1 MSLSQK
7 RWDEPASASD
17 GAVTALAEELNI
29 MPALARVLFQRGIK
43 ESAAARSFLDPSLER
58 LHSPWLMKGM
68 ERAVARICT
77 ALEKGEKI
85 VVHGDYDVD
94 GITAAALLME
104 VLRQLGAAV
113 VDFYLPSR
121 FREGYGLHREA
132 LEQIAAAGADLLIT
146 VDCGANASSEIACAR
161 SLGLDLIITDH
172 HKTFEPL
179 KGAAAVLNPLQEGCR
194 YPFKDLSGAGI
205 AFKLATALKE
215 KKDAAFP
222 EDLLDLAALGTA
234 ADMVPLLGE
243 NRILTAQGLAR
254 LRRAPRPGLEALAKI
269 VGIGPAQIDSYAL
282 SFILAPPL
290 NAAGRL
296 GEADPALRLLLEQDR
311 ESATALA
318 QNLHNINRERRD
330 REARIL
336 REAEAVLK
344 SDRYA
349 AGEYIITLAGDGW
362 PHGVIGIV
370 ASRLAERFYRP
381 VVLIALDGDEGQGSA
396 RSIPGFDITAALHS
410 CAPLLERFGGHT
422 QAAGLTIRAE
432 RVAELRRELN
442 RYAEPRLRREKLS
455 PLLHFDAALDPPEIG
470 MELARQVAL
479 LEPFGVANPPPL
491 FCGRGWELRS
501 WRLVGADQKHLKLN
515 LASDGHRAAP
525 IFFSAASLVPSLRRG
540 RRFDLAF
547 TLREGRFKDRPILD
561 MVLKDLRRADRH
573 TGGRVTVIDRR
584 ERRRLA
590 LLNRILRADAAPAVI
605 FTATK
610 GRRAEL
616 KEKLTAEQP
625 LAFLGSGRD
634 NYEEGSPAPAC
645 GYPVLVLYDLPLT
658 KKIVQQY
665 FDRCAAEG
673 GLRIY
678 LLYSEADRKR
688 NDLLL
693 NLALP
698 SDDALGEIYRAWAE
712 AATATGKAGLPASL
726 RERFAAPAG
735 TKFWERCLKIYA
747 EAGLCRGG
755 APLPPEDLSML
766 GRSLQRSPAF
776 QAVRE
781 LREGCFRYQE
791 MLLKSSPGELAAAW
805 DQLLEGSG
813 PAKIIK
819 DR

>member
-179 KGAAAVLNPLQEGCR
+179 EGAAAVLNPLQEGCR

-269 VGIGPAQIDSYAL
+269 VGIEPAQIDSYAL

-381 VVLIALDGDEGQGSA
+381 VVLIALDGDEGGLGA
-396 RSIPGFDITAALHS
+396 HRFRYHHALHGR
-410 CAPLLERFGGHT
+410 APLLERFGHPGRRPDD
-422 QAAGLTIRAE
+422 QAGVMICAGNSPLA
-432 RVAELRRELN
+432 APQLRRG
-442 RYAEPRLRREKLS
+442 LS
-455 PLLHFDAALDPPEIG
+455 PLLQFDAARSAGDRDG
-470 MELARQVAL
+470 LARQVAL
-479 LEPFGVANPPPL
+479 LEPSYCQPPPL
-491 FCGRGWELRS
+491 RPGLSCAMAPR
-501 WRLVGADQKHLKLN
+501 GADQN
-515 LASDGHRAAP
+515 P
-525 IFFSAASLVPSLRRG
+525 
-540 RRFDLAF
+540 
-547 TLREGRFKDRPILD
+547 
-561 MVLKDLRRADRH
+561 
-573 TGGRVTVIDRR
+573 
-584 ERRRLA
+584 
-590 LLNRILRADAAPAVI
+590 N
-605 FTATK
+605 
-610 GRRAEL
+610 
-616 KEKLTAEQP
+616 
-625 LAFLGSGRD
+625 
-634 NYEEGSPAPAC
+634 
-645 GYPVLVLYDLPLT
+645 
-658 KKIVQQY
+658 
-665 FDRCAAEG
+665 
-673 GLRIY
+673 
-678 LLYSEADRKR
+678 
-688 NDLLL
+688 
-693 NLALP
+693 
-698 SDDALGEIYRAWAE
+698 
-712 AATATGKAGLPASL
+712 
-726 RERFAAPAG
+726 
-735 TKFWERCLKIYA
+735 
-747 EAGLCRGG
+747 
-755 APLPPEDLSML
+755 
-766 GRSLQRSPAF
+766 
-776 QAVRE
+776 
-781 LREGCFRYQE
+781 
-791 MLLKSSPGELAAAW
+791 
-805 DQLLEGSG
+805 
-813 PAKIIK
+813 
-819 DR
+819 